1 MTVIQPT
8 FRCCPS
14 PIGLRKPVSPSHSFP
29 SHRRRWRQQRIIRTS
44 AGLPLAGGGN
54 KPNQPAVHPRPLT
67 INTQH
72 QSDNPIAV
80 DAKSKHRWPLL
91 LSPLLVGIGL
101 PVDRLSLFP
110 PATPN
115 EPRLPAFC
123 AIHTALSFATTVR
136 LMFGTATQ
144 IMEDND
150 GEENVD
156 SNFTRILL

>member
-1 MTVIQPT
+1 MQN
-8 FRCCPS
+8 PS
-14 PIGLRKPVSPSHSFP
+14 
-29 SHRRRWRQQRIIRTS
+29 T
-44 AGLPLAGGGN
+44 AG
-54 KPNQPAVHPRPLT
+54 R
-67 INTQH
+67 
-72 QSDNPIAV
+72 S
-80 DAKSKHRWPLL
+80 S
-91 LSPLLVGIGL
+91 SLLVGIGL

-156 SNFTRILL
+156 SNLYKNFALITSSFPMAFFLLSPSFPVSYSCLCL